1 MPRSQSQSAECYL
14 AKYRFACSTPL
25 NFARTASAQIKSN
38 ALEEGQRLPQSF
50 ESVRFPPK
58 ADISAPLTPGRPLTS
73 LSRRCIAEALPP
85 KPTPIIAEHLA
96 ALDAPL

>member
-50 ESVRFPPK
+50 ESVRFRPIADTHKQMSYIADRNVPAGSCFGLDGELPWKRK
-58 ADISAPLTPGRPLTS
+58 ALLT
-73 LSRRCIAEALPP
+73 
-85 KPTPIIAEHLA
+85 
-96 ALDAPL
+96 